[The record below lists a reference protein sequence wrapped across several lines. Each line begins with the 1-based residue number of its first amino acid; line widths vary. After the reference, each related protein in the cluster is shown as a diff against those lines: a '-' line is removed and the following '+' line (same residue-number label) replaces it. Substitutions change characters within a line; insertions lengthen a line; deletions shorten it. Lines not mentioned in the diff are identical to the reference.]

1 MKKKN
6 QPQKT
11 LLVVED
17 DPGLQSALRWA
28 FDDFEVVTAEDRE
41 AAIAQLRRHEPQIVT
56 LDLGLPP
63 DPGAATEGL
72 KTLEQILAMAPH
84 TKVIVVTGNNDREN
98 AVRAIGLGAW
108 LFFQKPVDPELL
120 GFIVERAY
128 RLHELEM
135 ENRALAH
142 NEQRAPL
149 AGGIATSPQML
160 QVCRTAEKVAPTD
173 ATTLILGESG
183 TGKELLA
190 RGIHDLSSR
199 AAKRCVALNCAAIP
213 ETLLE
218 SELFGYERGA
228 FTGATKQT
236 RGNIEYA
243 DGGTLFLD
251 EIGDLPLS
259 LQAKLLRF
267 LQERV
272 IVRLGGR
279 DEIPV
284 DVRVVC
290 ATHQD
295 LEQLI
300 KDGRFREDL
309 YYRVSEVTVRL
320 PPLRERDG
328 EAVVLAKHFL
338 DLHARQHKKPV
349 LSLSNDALSAI
360 EGYHWPGNVRELE
373 NRVKRA
379 VIMAEG
385 KQITAE
391 ELELDS
397 TDAEPM
403 PFNLRQ
409 IREQAESQAL
419 RRAIRHVN
427 GNISQAAE
435 LLGITRPTFYALANK
450 YKLDL

>member
-338 DLHARQHKKPV
+338 DLHARRHKKPV